1 VVTTATQRAAAGQG
15 HPPELSETRQMY
27 LRTVFELEQQ
37 GLVPLRARLVERLSV
52 SAPAV
57 ADTVAR
63 LVEDGLLELR
73 DDRSLHLTEA
83 GRPLAEGVERR
94 FRLATRFLTDVLGLD
109 DAAAA
114 DEACA
119 WEHVL
124 SDRVEGRL
132 TAWLDA
138 RPPS

>member
-1 VVTTATQRAAAGQG
+1 MSATTQRIAATQG
-15 HPPELSETRQMY
+15 HAHVTELSETRQMY
-27 LRTVFELEQQ
+27 LRTVYELEQQ
-37 GLVPLRARLVERLSV
+37 GLVPLRARLVERLAV

-57 ADTVAR
+57 ADTVSR

-73 DDRSLHLTEA
+73 DDRSLHLTET

-109 DAAAA
+109 AEAAA

-124 SDRVEGRL
+124 SDRVETRL
-132 TAWLDA
+132 SAWLDE
-138 RPPS
+138 R